1 MLIYEVTM
9 KINRVFILFLYFFI
23 IALFVILYID
33 VIDNIFGGFDNC
45 FICTKVHFNGYLTN
59 WSISHFIVF
68 LIAGYI
74 CPESVYYIIL
84 FGISWEVIEL
94 FFEYISKT
102 NHQHFL
108 CKKKII
114 ECTKQLS
121 TREFWNHYLGIKES
135 NSILMWSS
143 GGLLG
148 ALLDIFVDT
157 LGVYTG
163 IYIHKLVHK

>member
-1 MLIYEVTM
+1 M
-9 KINRVFILFLYFFI
+9 KINRNFILFLYLFI
-23 IALFVILYID
+23 LALFVIKYGV
-33 VIDNIFGGFDNC
+33 VIDNMFGGLDDC

-59 WSISHFIVF
+59 WSVSHFIAF

-74 CPESVYYIIL
+74 SPKSVYYII
-84 FGISWEVIEL
+84 FAGISWELIEL
-94 FFEYISKT
+94 FFEYNSKT
-102 NHQHFL
+102 NLEHFL
-108 CKKKII
+108 CKKNII
-114 ECTKQLS
+114 ECPKQIS

-135 NSILMWSS
+135 DSTFMWGS

-148 ALLDIFVDT
+148 ALLDIVVNT